1 MALRNTLSPN
11 GLVRNSTAPA
21 FMACTVIGT
30 SPWPV
35 MKMIGMSI
43 RSTATR
49 FCKSRPL
56 RPGRETSSTR
66 QLGTK
71 TRGRAR
77 NSCADANVSGC
88 QPSKRI
94 SNSSDSRTETSSST
108 TNTMDVASGMCADLD
123 SPYSQSSIQRPEQR
137 GLAEWL
143 MQTLHRALG
152 KHARADGLIA
162 IRGNEHDGDL
172 MPATRQFLL
181 QLGAGHLRHRDVE
194 EQRPGLLDKIRCE
207 KRFRRR
213 ERLDLETEL
222 PQQVGERFAH
232 RLVVVDDRH
241 ERSHGHHTVLSTA
254 QGMANAKVA
263 PGPSFGSAQIRP

>member
-1 MALRNTLSPN
+1 
-11 GLVRNSTAPA
+11 
-21 FMACTVIGT
+21 
-30 SPWPV
+30 
-35 MKMIGMSI
+35 MKMIGMSV
-43 RSTATR
+43 RSAATR
-49 FCKSRPL
+49 FCKSRPF
-56 RPGRETSSTR
+56 RPGSDTSSTR
-66 QLGTK
+66 QLGAR

-88 QPSKRI
+88 QPAQRI

-137 GLAEWL
+137 G
-143 MQTLHRALG
+143 
-152 KHARADGLIA
+152 
-162 IRGNEHDGDL
+162 
-172 MPATRQFLL
+172 
-181 QLGAGHLRHRDVE
+181 
-194 EQRPGLLDKIRCE
+194 GLLDKIRCE